1 VAIIEEHGELDMQD
15 FAGMIIRSAR
25 GPIRINQPGTI
36 VSYDAEKQVATVQ
49 PALKI
54 LVLDRDAGTEE
65 WKTPRPVKN
74 VPIVFPS
81 GGEHIVTW
89 PLAAGDPVTLLFCD
103 RDMGTWRNSGGT
115 VNQPQSKSR
124 FSPQDLF
131 AIPGGRSPAA
141 PMPAGS
147 TDESSRVVWAAKTLF
162 RFANVATKA
171 LAIAEGVRDRLNA
184 LESTFNGHTHLA
196 AGMEVV
202 SGMTVIGT
210 TGPTATTAP
219 SGTAGT
225 TTLADLATT
234 RIEVDE

>member
-81 GGEHIVTW
+81 GGGHITTW
-89 PLAAGDPVTLLFCD
+89 PLEAGDPVTLLFCD
-103 RDMGTWRNSGGT
+103 RDMGTWRNSGGA

-147 TDESSRVVWAAKTLF
+147 TDESSRVVWATKTLF
-162 RFANVATKA
+162 RFANAATKA

-184 LESTFNGHTHLA
+184 LESTFNSHTHTIPALA
-196 AGMEVV
+196 V
-202 SGMTVIGT
+202 SGSNTV
-210 TGPTATTAP
+210 TGVTGA

>member
-1 VAIIEEHGELDMQD
+1 MAIIEEHGELDMQD

-103 RDMGTWRNSGGT
+103 RDMGTWRNAGGT

-147 TDESSRVVWAAKTLF
+147 TDESSRVVWAAKSLF

-184 LESTFNGHTHLA
+184 LESTFNLHTHTIPALA
-196 AGMEVV
+196 V
-202 SGMTVIGT
+202 SGSSTV
-210 TGPTATTAP
+210 TGVTGA